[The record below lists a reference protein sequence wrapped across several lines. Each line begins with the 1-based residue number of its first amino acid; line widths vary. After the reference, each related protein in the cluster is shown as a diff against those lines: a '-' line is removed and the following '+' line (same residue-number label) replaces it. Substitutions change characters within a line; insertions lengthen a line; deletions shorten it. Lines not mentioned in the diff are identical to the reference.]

1 MADQHLPL
9 ASPGPVTGPVTAGN
23 IRHLR
28 LAAVSLSYPDRRLLT
43 DVSVTV
49 SPGQRTGLIG
59 ENGAGKSTL
68 LRIAAGMITPDSGSV
83 RRPESTGFLRQEMAS
98 TPALSVDHV
107 LEAAVAP
114 VRSLGAQL
122 TGLAERLGSE
132 PDNPAVADAY
142 DRVLQEAD
150 SSGLWSLDA
159 RIAAVMNGLGLGAVP
174 LSRPLDALSGGQ
186 RRRLSLAALLL
197 ERPFALLLDE
207 PTNHLDDGALDF
219 LATELA
225 SWPGPVLMAS
235 HDRWFLDTVATDL
248 VDLDPGSGPEGYG
261 GPTVQGI
268 RYTGGYSGYLRA
280 RAGARS
286 RWEEAWRA
294 QEAERQR
301 LQQIADVDG
310 RNVFHTTAPKTE
322 VRGARKFYSDKAA
335 KTVGG
340 RVQAARRGLA
350 ELERSA
356 VPAPQPPLRFRGIP
370 GIPGTPG
377 TFGVSGM
384 PNVSG
389 TPGSPS
395 LGTAAEEIVLLAE
408 AGVPG
413 RLPPQTLVLRA
424 GDRLL
429 VEGPNGAGKSTLLGL
444 LAGTMAP
451 AAGRVVRAGG
461 LTVGLLSQEDSWPDL
476 DVTAGDA
483 YRSRLAEPGQAPSLA
498 ELGLL
503 HPGVDG
509 LRLAELSPGQR
520 RRVALAALVAEPPQ
534 LLLLDEPTN
543 HLSLALAEELE
554 EAITAYPGTVIL
566 ASHDHWLRQRW
577 TGARLSL
584 AAPDPQAA

>member
-1 MADQHLPL
+1 MVA
-9 ASPGPVTGPVTAGN
+9 
-23 IRHLR
+23 
-28 LAAVSLSYPDRRLLT
+28 
-43 DVSVTV
+43 
-49 SPGQRTGLIG
+49 
-59 ENGAGKSTL
+59 
-68 LRIAAGMITPDSGSV
+68 PDSGTIH
-83 RRPESTGFLRQEMAS
+83 RPESTGFLRQEMAT

-122 TGLAERLGSE
+122 SGLAERLGTE
-132 PDNPAVADAY
+132 ADNPAVADAY

-150 SSGLWSLDA
+150 SSGLWALDA
-159 RIAAVMNGLGLGAVP
+159 RIAAVMDGLGLGAVP
-174 LSRPLDALSGGQ
+174 RSHPVDALSGGQ

-219 LATELA
+219 LSAELA
-225 SWPGPVLMAS
+225 SWRGPVLMAS

-261 GPTVQGI
+261 GPTVQGT

-310 RNVFHTTAPKTE
+310 RSVFHTTAPKTE

-370 GIPGTPG
+370 GMP
-377 TFGVSGM
+377 GVSGR
-384 PNVSG
+384 G
-389 TPGSPS
+389 GLPGSPS
-395 LGTAAEEIVLLAE
+395 LGPGAEEIVCLVE

-424 GDRLL
+424 GNRLL

-444 LAGTMAP
+444 LAGTTAP
-451 AAGRVVRAGG
+451 AAGRVVRASG
-461 LTVGLLSQEDSWPDL
+461 LTVGLLSQEDRWPDL

-503 HPGVDG
+503 HPGVEG
-509 LRLAELSPGQR
+509 LRLAEISPGQR

-554 EAITAYPGTVIL
+554 QALTAYPGTVIL

>member
-1 MADQHLPL
+1 M
-9 ASPGPVTGPVTAGN
+9 
-23 IRHLR
+23 
-28 LAAVSLSYPDRRLLT
+28 AAVSLSYPDRRLLT

-98 TPALSVDHV
+98 TPALSVDQV

-132 PDNPAVADAY
+132 PDNPTVADAY

-174 LSRPLDALSGGQ
+174 RSRPLDALSGGQ

-280 RAGARS
+280 KAGARS

-370 GIPGTPG
+370 GTPG

-389 TPGSPS
+389 SPGSPS

>member
-1 MADQHLPL
+1 MAEQQLSS
-9 ASPGPVTGPVTAGN
+9 AFPGPVTGSAAVGN

-28 LAAVSLSYPDRRLLT
+28 LAAVSLRYPDRRLLT

-68 LRIAAGMITPDSGSV
+68 LRITAGIETPDSGSV
-83 RRPESTGFLRQEMAS
+83 HRPESTGFLRQEMAS
-98 TPALSVDHV
+98 DRGLSMDRV

-132 PDNPAVADAY
+132 PDDPAVADAY
-142 DRVLQEAD
+142 DRVLQEAEH
-150 SSGLWSLDA
+150 SGLWSLDA
-159 RIAAVMNGLGLGAVP
+159 RIAAVVDGLGLGAVP
-174 LSRPLDALSGGQ
+174 RSHSVDALSGGQ

-219 LATELA
+219 LADELA
-225 SWPGPVLMAS
+225 GWPGPVLMAS
-235 HDRWFLDTVATDL
+235 HDRWFLDTAATDL
-248 VDLDPGSGPEGYG
+248 VDLDPGSGAEGYG

-280 RAGARS
+280 RAGARR

-301 LQQIADVDG
+301 LQQIAEVDG
-310 RNVFHTTAPKTE
+310 RSVFHTTAPKSE

-356 VPAPQPPLRFRGIP
+356 VPVPPPPLRFHGIP
-370 GIPGTPG
+370 GGG
-377 TFGVSGM
+377 LVS
-384 PNVSG
+384 P
-389 TPGSPS
+389 
-395 LGTAAEEIVLLAE
+395 AAGPAADSVPETVREEILCLAG
-408 AGVPG
+408 AAVPG
-413 RLPPQTLVLRA
+413 RLQPQTLVLRA
-424 GDRLL
+424 GDRVL
-429 VEGPNGAGKSTLLGL
+429 VEGPNGAGKSTLLEL
-444 LAGTMAP
+444 LAGTVAP
-451 AAGRVVRAGG
+451 ASGRVVRVSG
-461 LTVGLLSQEDSWPDL
+461 LTVGLLRQEDRWPDL
-476 DVTAGDA
+476 EVTAGDA
-483 YRSRLAEPGQAPSLA
+483 YRSRLAEPGLAPSLA

-520 RRVALAALVAEPPQ
+520 RRVALAVLVAEPPQ

-543 HLSLALAEELE
+543 HLSLALAGELE
-554 EAITAYPGTVIL
+554 QAIADYPGTVVL
-566 ASHDHWLRQRW
+566 ASHDQWLRRRW
-577 TGARLSL
+577 TGHRLGVEP
-584 AAPDPQAA
+584 AAPDPREA